1 MASVGRRAVRV
12 AGRTGRVAASVG
24 ALLLIAGMAA
34 CSAEDAEEA
43 GTGPYAAEFAQAR
56 QNAVTDFQR
65 EVLSDDQITDAEFRE
80 VRQRYVDCLSGA
92 GMKATALPDGSYEF
106 ELAPTGEQ
114 EAAERRCSDET
125 TYVIEPLYYLVQVN
139 PDNEDFSALIVECLR
154 QQGVV
159 DDVFTKEDWDR
170 FVNAFA
176 AQFNA
181 SSGAATGDATVPP
194 ADLPTLP
201 GGVAMDDARVQQCS
215 SNPLAL

>member
-1 MASVGRRAVRV
+1 MASVGRRV
-12 AGRTGRVAASVG
+12 GRVAAVVG
-24 ALLLIAGMAA
+24 ALLLIAEMAA
-34 CSAEDAEEA
+34 CSAESP
-43 GTGPYAAEFAQAR
+43 GGGSGPYAAEFEQAR
-56 QNAVTDFQR
+56 RNAVTDFQR

-80 VRQRYVDCLSGA
+80 VRQRYVDCVADA
-92 GMKATALPDGSYEF
+92 GMHVVAQPNGQYDFSPGPAN
-106 ELAPTGEQ
+106 AEQ

-125 TYVIEPLYYLVQVN
+125 TYVIEPLYYLLQVN

-159 DDVFTKEDWDR
+159 DDAFTKEDWDR

-181 SSGAATGDATVPP
+181 ADGAATGDATVPP

-201 GGVAMDDARVQQCS
+201 GGVAMDDSRVQQCS